1 MGLLDLCGSEAV
13 GQLLGEPE
21 WLCVVDGA
29 QQVPRAPRTPLLQ
42 HQPAGA
48 LSGRLLLRSLLRPF
62 PLQPPGDEEE
72 DGDGDATKT
81 HSIILHIQGH
91 RC

>member
-1 MGLLDLCGSEAV
+1 MDPCGSEAV
-13 GQLLGEPE
+13 GQLLGESE
-21 WLCVVDGA
+21 WLGVVDGA
-29 QQVPRAPRTPLLQ
+29 QQVPHASRAPLLQ

-62 PLQPPGDEEE
+62 PLQPPEDE
-72 DGDGDATKT
+72 DGDGVATKT
-81 HSIILHIQGH
+81 HTIILHMQGY